1 MKVKALKS
9 FYVQRLKS
17 VVTVGQEFETNK
29 SHGDELIAKGMAVF
43 VAESEVNEEA
53 NLSDYEQALI
63 EKHTQELQD
72 QIAIKSGEVI
82 TLTNDLAERDVKITA
97 LEAEIESLKKVDDVS
112 TANTDEED
120 ASKAAKGKKA

>member
-29 SHGDELIAKGMAVF
+29 SHGDELVAKGMAVF
-43 VAESEVNEEA
+43 IADSEVNEET

-82 TLTNDLAERDVKITA
+82 TLTNDLTERDAKITA

-120 ASKAAKGKKA
+120 ASKPAKGKKA

>member
-17 VVTVGQEFETNK
+17 VVIVGQEFETNK

-43 VAESEVNEEA
+43 VADSEVNEET

-82 TLTNDLAERDVKITA
+82 TLTNDLTERDAKITA

-120 ASKAAKGKKA
+120 ASKPAKGKKA

>member
-97 LEAEIESLKKVDDVS
+97 LEAEIELLKKVDDVS

-120 ASKAAKGKKA
+120 ASKPAKGKKA

>member
-17 VVTVGQEFETNK
+17 VVIVGQEFETNK
-29 SHGDELIAKGMAVF
+29 SHGDELVAKGMAVF
-43 VAESEVNEEA
+43 IADSEVNEET

-120 ASKAAKGKKA
+120 ASKPAKGKKA

>member
-43 VAESEVNEEA
+43 IADSEVNDEA

-120 ASKAAKGKKA
+120 VSKPAKGKKA

>member
-29 SHGDELIAKGMAVF
+29 SHGDELVAKGMAVF
-43 VAESEVNEEA
+43 IADSEVNEET
-53 NLSDYEQALI
+53 NLSDYEQELI

-120 ASKAAKGKKA
+120 ASKPAKGKKA

>member
-29 SHGDELIAKGMAVF
+29 SHGDELVAKGMAVF
-43 VAESEVNEEA
+43 IADSEVNEEA

-63 EKHTQELQD
+63 DKHTQELQD

-82 TLTNDLAERDVKITA
+82 TLTNDLAGRDVKITA

-120 ASKAAKGKKA
+120 ASKPAKGKKA

>member
-17 VVTVGQEFETNK
+17 VVTAGQEFETSK
-29 SHGDELIAKGMAVF
+29 SHGDELITMGMAVF

-63 EKHTQELQD
+63 EKHTQELQE

-82 TLTNDLAERDVKITA
+82 TLTNDLTERDAKITA
-97 LEAEIESLKKVDDVS
+97 LEAEIESLKEVDDVS
-112 TANTDEED
+112 TANTDEE
-120 ASKAAKGKKA
+120 APKPAKGKKA

>member
-29 SHGDELIAKGMAVF
+29 SHGDELVAKGMAVF
-43 VAESEVNEEA
+43 IADSEVNEET
-53 NLSDYEQALI
+53 NLSDYEQELI

-82 TLTNDLAERDVKITA
+82 TLTNDLTERDAKITA

-120 ASKAAKGKKA
+120 ASKPAKGKKA